1 MNTSYRSRPRH
12 SLGFTLIEL
21 MIVVVI
27 VGILAA
33 IAYPSYSEFVKRG
46 RQAEAQGQMMELAA
60 ALEALRAKNFS
71 YEGAA
76 IEDLVPALEDSP
88 HYKAELDLGD
98 NNQSYEV
105 TATPST
111 KTMKGMD
118 ELTLKSDGS
127 SSWEEE

>member
-1 MNTSYRSRPRH
+1 MNTSYLSRPKH

-46 RQAEAQGQMMELAA
+46 RQAEAQGQMMELAS

-71 YEGAA
+71 YKDAS
-76 IEDLVPALEDSP
+76 IPDLAPALSDNP
-88 HYKAELDLGD
+88 HYKVKLDLAGND
-98 NNQSYEV
+98 QSYDI

-118 ELTLKSDGS
+118 ELTLRSDGT
-127 SSWEEE
+127 SSWE